1 LRLATAHEP
10 AARACRREPIGE
22 VRAAAPATAP
32 SAARR
37 GGRGAVVSGV
47 PGTVPG
53 AVPGSVPGTVPGPT
67 APATPPG
74 RFRHGFVARSLQLAG
89 GSGAVP
95 EADSGAV
102 LE

>member
-1 LRLATAHEP
+1 
-10 AARACRREPIGE
+10 
-22 VRAAAPATAP
+22 
-32 SAARR
+32 
-37 GGRGAVVSGV
+37 V
-47 PGTVPG
+47 PGT
-53 AVPGSVPGTVPGPT
+53 VPGSVPGTVPGPT